1 VIGFAVFIVGLGT
14 PPPSAER
21 DLLLLPDGGSGFE
34 LMLPFV
40 FSTLSLM
47 LSPRGSCAGLSYFS
61 CCAFWSCAAC
71 RYWYVVLLVFM
82 SARPAAEAPEYVAEL
97 PWAP

>member
-1 VIGFAVFIVGLGT
+1 M

-40 FSTLSLM
+40 FSILSLM
-47 LSPRGSCAGLSYFS
+47 LSPRGSCVCLSYLS
-61 CCAFWSCAAC
+61 CYALWSCAAC
-71 RYWYVVLLVFM
+71 RCWYVDLVAFI
-82 SARPAAEAPEYVAEL
+82 SAWPAAEAPTYAAEL